1 MINREQQIRDVGQEV
16 VDLLVEK
23 NKAYGNSA
31 LNPANIFAKGS
42 AVENLCSRIDDKLM
56 RIKNRGIVEDTE
68 DTIKDLIGYLILLKI
83 ALNESTREK
92 DYDISNDLPEGGAN
106 NKNYWVRTNSY
117 TKREEQINY

>member
-92 DYDISNDLPEGGAN
+92 DYDISNDLPKGGAD
-106 NKNYWVRTNSY
+106 NKNYWVRTDSY

>member
-1 MINREQQIRDVGQEV
+1 MSNQEQKIKDVGQEV
-16 VDLLVEK
+16 IDLLVEK
-23 NKAYGNSA
+23 NRAYGNSA

-56 RIKNRGIVEDTE
+56 RIKNKGIVIDTE

-92 DYDISNDLPEGGAN
+92 DYIIPDDLPEGGTD
-106 NKNYWVRTNSY
+106 NKNNWVCTHSY
-117 TKREEQINY
+117 TKREEQIYY